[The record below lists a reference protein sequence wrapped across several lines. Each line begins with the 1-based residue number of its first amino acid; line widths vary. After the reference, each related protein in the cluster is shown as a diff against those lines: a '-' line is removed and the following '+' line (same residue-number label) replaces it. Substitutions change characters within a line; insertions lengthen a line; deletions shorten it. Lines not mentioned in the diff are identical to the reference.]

1 MHIKQERVV
10 NGSRMSSNAHR
21 TILTGSGE
29 RQWAHLFCK
38 SYSIETVQG
47 ELGGGGSGGRG

>member
-1 MHIKQERVV
+1 V